1 MRDLA
6 WLSGQLQGGLR
17 TEMIDGVECYVLGS
31 LVQPVARGVVA
42 AAATRCPHCG
52 ALLGLQE
59 RRRGLCDDC
68 QIAALR
74 AA

>member
-31 LVQPVARGVVA
+31 LVQPIGA
-42 AAATRCPHCG
+42 ATHTLDTRCPHCG
-52 ALLGLQE
+52 AELGLQE
-59 RRRGLCDDC
+59 QRRGRCDDC